1 MTLADY
7 FWTLAFS
14 LIMVCG
20 IMGNSIVL
28 WIVLGTIYPLFYF
41 LTIIVP
47 HSFIVLFKKSIK
59 KSQVKLQCKVL
70 YKKKLLIGFCRCFN
84 DFLIFSSS

>member
-28 WIVLGTIYPLFYF
+28 WIVLGTIKSFFNF
-41 LTIIVP
+41 LNIIGRRRALL
-47 HSFIVLFKKSIK
+47 SCSRKSIQ
-59 KSQVKLQCKVL
+59 KSQVKLQCQEL
-70 YKKKLLIGFCRCFN
+70 
-84 DFLIFSSS
+84 

>member
-28 WIVLGTIYPLFYF
+28 WIVLGTIKSLFYF
-41 LTIIVP
+41 LNIIGRRMA
-47 HSFIVLFKKSIK
+47 LRKSIQ
-59 KSQVKLQCKVL
+59 KSQVKLQCQVL
-70 YKKKLLIGFCRCFN
+70 YKKKLLIGCCRCLN
-84 DFLIFSSS
+84 DFLISSGP